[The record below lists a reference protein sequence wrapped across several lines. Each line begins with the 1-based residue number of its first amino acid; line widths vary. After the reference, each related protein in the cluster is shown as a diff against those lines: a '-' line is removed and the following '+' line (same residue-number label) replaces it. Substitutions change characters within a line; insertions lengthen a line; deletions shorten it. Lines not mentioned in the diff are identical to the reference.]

1 MLMKTLED
9 IATTYSQLA
18 QLYLISGN
26 WKPAFKTGNLYNTL
40 GSYNTAARMITTT
53 SSTSNTTLELPQKGF
68 NIALQ
73 FAPPGARYGKWVEW
87 GNGTGVGAGNPRPF
101 AEEASKDPLLKKT
114 IDAYIGGYVEKDFL
128 PVIKIGLD
136 RAFRSLSAERKAR

>member
-1 MLMKTLED
+1 MKTLED

-26 WKPAFKTGNLYNTL
+26 WKPAYKTGNLYNRI
-40 GSYNTAARMITTT
+40 GSYNTAAKMIATV
-53 SSTSNTTLELPQKGF
+53 SSTSTTTLELPQKGF

-73 FAPPGARYGKWVEW
+73 FAPPVARYGKWVEW

-114 IDAYIGGYVEKDFL
+114 IDSYIGGYIEKDFL

-136 RAFRSLSAERKAR
+136 RAFRNLSAERKAR

>member
-1 MLMKTLED
+1 MKTLED
-9 IATTYSQLA
+9 IAKTYSQLS

-26 WKPAFKTGNLYNTL
+26 WKPAYKTGNLYNTI
-40 GSYNTAARMITTT
+40 GSYNTATRMITTV
-53 SSTSNTTLELPQKGF
+53 SSTSTTKLELPQKGF
-68 NIALQ
+68 NISLQ

-136 RAFRSLSAERKAR
+136 RAFRNLASERKAR

>member
-1 MLMKTLED
+1 MKTLED

-26 WKPAFKTGNLYNTL
+26 WKPAFKTGNLYRTL

-53 SSTSNTTLELPQKGF
+53 TSTSNTTLELPQSGVTV
-68 NIALQ
+68 ALQ
-73 FAPPGARYGKWVEW
+73 FAPPGATYGKWVEW

-101 AEEASKDPLLKKT
+101 AEQASKDPLLKKT
-114 IDAYIGGYVEKDFL
+114 IDAYIGGYIEKDFI